1 MAGASGRRALRLL
14 RSLVHAFCPAA
25 PRHPASGGGTPGP
38 PGRRRRLPAGPVGS
52 QSHPALAAAAAP
64 RDDGACPPATS
75 DFFAGVRGPL
85 ARFNLVSRRR
95 VSRVLC
101 RVWMRLVPWFS
112 ASHRRGRGQLPRPS
126 PCSLPATCSFRR
138 TTCARVNL
146 ALPPEGFALAS
157 GSVCSSVTLQ
167 AWPVSSLASCPQGAC
182 RLPHLCPPCMFP
194 WPPPRPSARRW
205 ATRALCALRRL
216 AHASQACA
224 FSSSQELHGLIVPI
238 ELRTFSAIIS

>member
-1 MAGASGRRALRLL
+1 M
-14 RSLVHAFCPAA
+14 HAFCPAA

-101 RVWMRLVPWFS
+101 RVWMRLVPSFS
-112 ASHRRGRGQLPRPS
+112 ASRGRRRGQLPRPS

-182 RLPHLCPPCMFP
+182 RLPHLCPPCAFP

-205 ATRALCALRRL
+205 ATRALCALR
-216 AHASQACA
+216 
-224 FSSSQELHGLIVPI
+224 
-238 ELRTFSAIIS
+238 

>member
-1 MAGASGRRALRLL
+1 M
-14 RSLVHAFCPAA
+14 HAFCPAA

-52 QSHPALAAAAAP
+52 QSHPPWLPP
-64 RDDGACPPATS
+64 RLPVTTARVRPPPLTS
-75 DFFAGVRGPL
+75 LPECSDLSPVSIWFLVAESRAFFA
-85 ARFNLVSRRR
+85 VSGCGSCRRSPRVVGDAAGSFPVPHRAACRRR
-95 VSRVLC
+95 VPSGAPRVHVLTWPSLPRDLRWPRVQCAPPSLC
-101 RVWMRLVPWFS
+101 R
-112 ASHRRGRGQLPRPS
+112 RGPS
-126 PCSLPATCSFRR
+126 PRWRPARREPAASLTSA
-138 TTCARVNL
+138 
-146 ALPPEGFALAS
+146 PP
-157 GSVCSSVTLQ
+157 
-167 AWPVSSLASCPQGAC
+167 
-182 RLPHLCPPCMFP
+182 PPCMFP

>member
-75 DFFAGVRGPL
+75 DFFAGVLGPL

-101 RVWMRLVPWFS
+101 RVWMRLVPSF
-112 ASHRRGRGQLPRPS
+112 ASRRRRRGQLPRPS
-126 PCSLPATCSFRR
+126 
-138 TTCARVNL
+138 
-146 ALPPEGFALAS
+146 
-157 GSVCSSVTLQ
+157 
-167 AWPVSSLASCPQGAC
+167 
-182 RLPHLCPPCMFP
+182 PCMFP

-224 FSSSQELHGLIVPI
+224 FSSSRELHGLIVPI